1 MTAHL
6 PGLPFPVSAVEK
18 PLGASPI
25 FSLLKSIVVVCA
37 ETEIADAKE
46 TNRMKEQI
54 LNFISLP
61 PFHLGQ
67 RRHQN
72 TPEAPNQSNEQ
83 RSAKKSKPAEHYTIP
98 NLTLVLKYQGLALS
112 PKVSF
117 VISLNLSIPK
127 SRSLNPFLNNVA
139 TFP

>member
-18 PLGASPI
+18 PLGASPT

-37 ETEIADAKE
+37 ETIAVASKKP
-46 TNRMKEQI
+46 NRVNEQI
-54 LNFISLP
+54 LDFICLP
-61 PFHLGQ
+61 PFFWSTERPRIL
-67 RRHQN
+67 QN
-72 TPEAPNQSNEQ
+72 TPSTATRT
-83 RSAKKSKPAEHYTIP
+83 RSAKKFQLAEHYTIP

-117 VISLNLSIPK
+117 VISLN
-127 SRSLNPFLNNVA
+127 
-139 TFP
+139 